1 MTDTMTVTSILTMI
15 SDLQSEAP
23 RYYVRAIRASGEEPT
38 MVGGWG
44 TEVFFLDTEKFANA
58 EDIEER
64 LLPSVRAEN
73 DKFPHDP
80 IVRLESYIKRVVE
93 VASIDLDVK
102 TSTEAS
108 GAWAFNG

>member
-15 SDLQSEAP
+15 SDLEKDEP
-23 RYYVRAIRASGEEPT
+23 RYYVRAIRRSGEQAT

-44 TEVFFLDTEKFANA
+44 TDVHFLDTEKFANA
-58 EDIEER
+58 EDIEKS

-80 IVRLESYIKRVVE
+80 IVRLESYTKRVVE
-93 VASIDLDVK
+93 VAAIDLDVK
-102 TSTEAS
+102 TSTEANS
-108 GAWAFNG
+108 TWVFNG